1 MARLRR
7 CLFVALS
14 LIGPSYQKDP
24 IVDFCRRWA
33 HQTAQ
38 VDGRLYIDG
47 GMVDWNPESMNYT
60 NTWLLFSDLNASTLG
75 LGQPPQYANL
85 SKPSDIP
92 SVSGGI
98 LWPDEANK
106 CFYQFG
112 GEFTAGLPSEFSMHT
127 YDVVL
132 DQWNLTGNKAAGVFT
147 TQRAAYG
154 GGTHIEGLGLGFY
167 LGGWMSNQTSP
178 DWTGPAVA
186 TADLIRFEY
195 STGLL
200 YNTSGPEDNVG
211 RAEGQMVYLPVS
223 DSGVLVYFGGIEDQH
238 QNGTA
243 APANMS
249 NIHIYDVASSKWYT
263 QTASGS
269 IPEARRQFCA
279 GVTWADDQSSY
290 NVYLYGGHG
299 FGDSPGFD
307 DAYILTIPS
316 FTWIKVFPTANN
328 TAEYPHG
335 GCSANVV
342 TRDQMLII
350 GGWFPESDQC
360 DSPQIQG
367 QHLMNLGFNGE
378 KQALWD
384 KYDPSLSTYSVP
396 TPVIS
401 AIGGG
406 PTGGATVT
414 APVSWDNPDLAVYYS
429 LKAPSVS
436 RTATRILPSRSGTSS
451 PQGSNKV
458 KVGAIAGGIV
468 GGLAALIAILS
479 LILFCLHRRKK
490 TEKRKDGQVFELPA
504 PVELGVTTP
513 AQEMPAYNM
522 GKYIPLDQ
530 QQEHTSLYSGA
541 TLPHSPHSLY
551 AQQSTTSASPPH
563 STPYGSPHNA
573 SYAQP
578 AYPPNTHSRS
588 PNWEQAQYSST
599 VDSWHS
605 QQGQFSPALAS
616 HLPYAPPQ
624 EAQLYYPPP
633 REPTYH
639 ATTSHPAGDGNRTL
653 VQHDDKAS
661 PSPQPI
667 STMPTPTQFYAQ
679 PVPVDG
685 QAKPGYVQALPNEGM
700 YGDSLEP
707 QRRPKY
713 GRFVEVDHT

>member
-7 CLFVALS
+7 CLFVAFS
-14 LIGPSYQKDP
+14 LIALSYQKDP

-33 HQTAQ
+33 HQIAQ

-47 GMVDWNPESMNYT
+47 GMVDWNPGSTNYS
-60 NTWLLFSDLNASTLG
+60 NTWLLFSDLNASTPG

-85 SKPSDIP
+85 SKPADVP

-112 GEFTAGLPSEFSMHT
+112 GEFTAGPPSEFSMHT
-127 YDVVL
+127 YDVLL
-132 DQWNLTGNKAAGVFT
+132 DQWNLTGNTAAGVST

-154 GGTHIEGLGLGFY
+154 AGTHIEGLGLGFY
-167 LGGWMSNQTSP
+167 LGGWMSNHTSP
-178 DWTGPAVA
+178 DWNGPAVA

-195 STGLL
+195 NTGLL

-223 DSGVLVYFGGIEDQH
+223 DSGLLVYFGGIEDQH

-249 NIHIYDVASSKWYT
+249 SIHIYDVASSKWYT

-290 NVYLYGGHG
+290 NVYLYGGYG
-299 FGDSPGFD
+299 FGNSLGFD
-307 DAYILTIPS
+307 DAYILSIPS
-316 FTWIKVFPTANN
+316 FTWIKAFPTDNS
-328 TAEYPHG
+328 TGEYPHG

-350 GGWFPESDQC
+350 GGWFPDSDQC

-378 KQALWD
+378 KKALWD
-384 KYDPSLSTYSVP
+384 KYDPTLSTYLVP
-396 TPVIS
+396 TPVVS

-406 PTGGATVT
+406 PTGGATIQ
-414 APVSWDNPDLAVYYS
+414 APVSWDSPDLAVYYT

-436 RTATRILPSRSGTSS
+436 RTATRILPSRTGSSS
-451 PQGSNKV
+451 PQGSNKS
-458 KVGAIAGGIV
+458 KVGAIAGGVV
-468 GGLAALIAILS
+468 GGLAALIAILC
-479 LILFCLHRRKK
+479 LILFCLHRRKAN
-490 TEKRKDGQVFELPA
+490 KRKDGQPAELPA

-513 AQEMPAYNM
+513 PQEMPAHSM
-522 GKYIPLDQ
+522 GKYMPLHQ
-530 QQEHTSLYSGA
+530 QQEHASPYSGITSL
-541 TLPHSPHSLY
+541 HSPHSMY
-551 AQQSTTSASPPH
+551 VQQSSVSASPPH

-578 AYPPNTHSRS
+578 AYPQNTHLRS
-588 PNWEQAQYSST
+588 PSWEHTQYSST
-599 VDSWHS
+599 LESRYSHQGHS
-605 QQGQFSPALAS
+605 SPTLSSHFS
-616 HLPYAPPQ
+616 YAPPQ

-633 REPTYH
+633 REPSYQP
-639 ATTSHPAGDGNRTL
+639 TTVSPIGYRGYSP
-653 VQHDDKAS
+653 VQHDDS
-661 PSPQPI
+661 TPLSQRPV
-667 STMPTPTQFYAQ
+667 STMPTPTQFYARPALVGGEAGPGHVQ
-679 PVPVDG
+679 PPLYDG
-685 QAKPGYVQALPNEGM
+685 TYDG
-700 YGDSLEP
+700 SLEP
-707 QRRPKY
+707 QKRPKY
-713 GRFVEVDHT
+713 GRFVEVDDI